1 MRHTVNVN
9 QNPKT
14 RSRTEGTKKPRRI
27 ASFSD
32 MKKTSIRDSCPQVGT
47 TQTPLPTSTNP
58 KSFGTSVEKN
68 PPKKRAE
75 RTSVGRVINGWKV
88 VAKVRK
94 SEVGKFPHPIYRG
107 ICPVCGCEK
116 DQELAY
122 FRNSKSCG
130 CARYKRSNQPEDLED
145 DMEDVDDSTIN
156 DSFIVREDMVEAYS
170 PQKSRRKQGSRK
182 PGVLV
187 RYADMTENQQIMLSE
202 CLGST
207 WNAMQALV
215 GDRFLMMLD
224 AFQGDDIQMP
234 TVEQIEKRIIMSKI
248 ASEFKRL
255 RAYSDEDQ
263 SIDPILEDMAETHK
277 TTTKTIREILRLA
290 SIELQ
295 NAHSEHAFMMDVEE
309 LKTNDSLVLD

>member
-1 MRHTVNVN
+1 MRLMVNGN
-9 QNPKT
+9 QNPLN
-14 RSRTEGTKKPRRI
+14 RRQTEGEKKPESV
-27 ASFSD
+27 A
-32 MKKTSIRDSCPQVGT
+32 

-58 KSFGTSVEKN
+58 KPSLKSAEKS
-68 PPKKRAE
+68 PFKPRVE

-94 SEVGKFPHPIYRG
+94 SEIGKIPHPIYRG

-130 CARYKRSNQPEDLED
+130 CAQYKRSSVPEELENV
-145 DMEDVDDSTIN
+145 EVLDDSTIKE
-156 DSFIVREDMVEAYS
+156 SFIVRDDMEESYY
-170 PQKSRRKQGSRK
+170 PRPSRRKQGSRK

-187 RYADMTENQQIMLSE
+187 RYADIPENQQIMLSE

-215 GDRFLMMLD
+215 GDRFLMLLD
-224 AFQGDDIQMP
+224 AFQGDDVQMP
-234 TVEQIEKRIIMSKI
+234 TTEQIEKRIIIAKI
-248 ASEFKRL
+248 ASEFKLL

-263 SIDPILEDMAETHK
+263 SIDSILEEMAETHK
-277 TTTKTIREILRLA
+277 TTPITIREILRLA
-290 SIELQ
+290 CVELQ
-295 NAHSEHAFMMDVEE
+295 NADSEHAFSMDGESA
-309 LKTNDSLVLD
+309 DHVLA

>member
-1 MRHTVNVN
+1 MRHTVNGN

-14 RSRTEGTKKPRRI
+14 RSLTNDARKPRRI
-27 ASFSD
+27 QSVSD
-32 MKKTSIRDSCPQVGT
+32 MKQTSIRDSCPLVGT
-47 TQTPLPTSTNP
+47 SKTPLPTSTNP
-58 KSFGTSVEKN
+58 KPFPTSVEKN
-68 PPKKRAE
+68 PPKKRVE

-88 VAKVRK
+88 VAKVQK
-94 SEVGKFPHPIYRG
+94 SEIGKLAHPVYRG
-107 ICPVCGCEK
+107 ICPVCGVEK
-116 DQELAY
+116 DQTLAY

-130 CARYKRSNQPEDLED
+130 CAQYKRSNKPEDIEED
-145 DMEDVDDSTIN
+145 IEDVEDMEESYN
-156 DSFIVREDMVEAYS
+156 PR
-170 PQKSRRKQGSRK
+170 PSRRKQGSRK
-182 PGVLV
+182 PGILV
-187 RYADMTENQQIMLSE
+187 RYADMPENQQIMLSE

-234 TVEQIEKRIIMSKI
+234 TVEQIEKRIIIAKI
-248 ASEFKRL
+248 ASEFKLL

-277 TTTKTIREILRLA
+277 TTPMTIREILRLA

-295 NAHSEHAFMMDVEE
+295 NAHSEHAFTMYGESADHV
-309 LKTNDSLVLD
+309 SA